1 MMTEIASRLGRV
13 ISTVCMTVVVFG
25 ASVVVDRTGVVTL
38 LADSVAQESR
48 AKKKEK
54 TRKTPALRNNIYEK
68 LAEAQ
73 TFAEAKDYASAE
85 EILNEML
92 DATSKKSK
100 LNAYE
105 LANVYNTYAFLRYAV
120 EDYNG
125 ALNYYQ
131 KVIDQRPQI
140 PVALEVGTLFTIA
153 QLHFLQEN
161 WQKGIDTL
169 NQWMA
174 VTEIPN
180 TNAYVLLANGYFQLK
195 DYDKSLENIQIAID
209 REEAAGKLPK
219 EQWYNLARFIHF
231 DRDSFAE
238 ALDILEILIMYYP
251 KKQYW
256 VQASHLYG
264 EQKDEA
270 RQLAILEAT
279 YQQNLLDKSQ
289 DLVLLSQLYLNAEV
303 PYPAAK
309 TLEKGFKDEIVEDD
323 SKNYELAGVAWRQA
337 QEVTKSLPM
346 LELAAEKSEKG
357 ELYAR
362 LGSVYLDVDKN
373 KEAVAALNK
382 GLKRGGVKRTDQARL
397 ALGMAYFNLGEF
409 NSARKA
415 FREAAKDKRAKAFA
429 RQWLKYINSEEKRLN
444 EIAKELG

>member
-1 MMTEIASRLGRV
+1 MRLVSQFFRQLVVSGCAV
-13 ISTVCMTVVVFG
+13 SVSLALLVVADQAFDAGIVSTAT
-25 ASVVVDRTGVVTL
+25 
-38 LADSVAQESR
+38 AQD
-48 AKKKEK
+48 APKKERE

-73 TFAEAKDYASAE
+73 TFAEAKQYAEAE
-85 EILNEML
+85 AVLNDML

-100 LNAYE
+100 LNRYE
-105 LANVYNTYAFLRYAV
+105 LANVYNTYAYLRYAV

-131 KVIDQRPQI
+131 KVIDQRPEI
-140 PVALEVGTLFTIA
+140 PLALEINTLYTVA
-153 QLHFLQEN
+153 QLYFLQEN
-161 WQKGIDTL
+161 WRKGIETL
-169 NQWMA
+169 NTWMS
-174 VTEIPN
+174 VTDTPS

-195 DYDKSLENIQIAID
+195 DYDKSLSNIQIAID
-209 REEAAGKLPK
+209 REEAAGKVPK

-231 DRDSFAE
+231 DRDNFRE

-264 EQKDEA
+264 EEKDEA
-270 RQLAILEAT
+270 RQLALLEAT
-279 YQQNLLDKSQ
+279 YEQNLLDRSQ
-289 DLVLLSQLYLNAEV
+289 DIVLISQLYLQAEV
-303 PYPAAK
+303 PFPAARAM
-309 TLEKGFKDEIVEDD
+309 EKGLADDIVEKE

-346 LELAAEKSEKG
+346 LEAAASKSEKG

-362 LGSVYLDVDKN
+362 LGNVYLDVDKN
-373 KEAVAALNK
+373 KEAVEA
-382 GLKRGGVKRTDQARL
+382 LKRGLDKGGVKRPDQARL

-409 NSARKA
+409 NAARRA
-415 FREAAKDKRAKAFA
+415 FREARKDKRARSYAD
-429 RQWLKYINSEEKRLN
+429 QWLKYITSEEKRL
-444 EIAKELG
+444 EELAKDLG

>member
-1 MMTEIASRLGRV
+1 MMTGFASRISRLISATCMATLVLGA
-13 ISTVCMTVVVFG
+13 TVTLDRAGVV
-25 ASVVVDRTGVVTL
+25 SVVSD
-38 LADSVAQESR
+38 VAAQQSG

-73 TFAEAKDYASAE
+73 TFAEAKDYAAAE

-120 EDYNG
+120 EDYKG

-195 DYDKSLENIQIAID
+195 DYDRSLENIQIAID

-231 DRDSFAE
+231 DRDNYAE
-238 ALDILEILIMYYP
+238 ALEILEILIMYYP

-279 YQQNLLDKSQ
+279 YEQNLLDKSQ

-309 TLEKGFKDEIVEDD
+309 TLEKGFKDEIVEDE

-337 QEVTKSLPM
+337 QEVNKSLPM
-346 LELAAEKSEKG
+346 LEKAAAKSEKG

-373 KEAVAALNK
+373 REAVTALNK
-382 GLKRGGVKRTDQARL
+382 GLKRGGIKRTDQARL

-429 RQWLKYINSEEKRLN
+429 QQWLKYINSEEKRLA

>member
-1 MMTEIASRLGRV
+1 MTGFASRISRLISATCMATLVLGATVTLDRAGVVSV
-13 ISTVCMTVVVFG
+13 IS
-25 ASVVVDRTGVVTL
+25 D
-38 LADSVAQESR
+38 VAAQQSG

-73 TFAEAKDYASAE
+73 TFAEAKDYAAAE

-120 EDYNG
+120 EDYKG

-195 DYDKSLENIQIAID
+195 DYDRSLENIQIAID
-209 REEAAGKLPK
+209 REESAGKLPK

-231 DRDSFAE
+231 DRDNYAE
-238 ALDILEILIMYYP
+238 ALEILEILIMYYP

-279 YQQNLLDKSQ
+279 YEQNLLDKSQ

-309 TLEKGFKDEIVEDD
+309 TLEKGFKDEIVEDE

-337 QEVTKSLPM
+337 QEVNKSLPM
-346 LELAAEKSEKG
+346 LEKAAAKSEKG

-373 KEAVAALNK
+373 KEAVTALTK

-429 RQWLKYINSEEKRLN
+429 QQWLKYINSEEKRLA

>member
-1 MMTEIASRLGRV
+1 
-13 ISTVCMTVVVFG
+13 
-25 ASVVVDRTGVVTL
+25 
-38 LADSVAQESR
+38 
-48 AKKKEK
+48 
-54 TRKTPALRNNIYEK
+54 
-68 LAEAQ
+68 
-73 TFAEAKDYASAE
+73 
-85 EILNEML
+85 
-92 DATSKKSK
+92 
-100 LNAYE
+100 
-105 LANVYNTYAFLRYAV
+105 
-120 EDYNG
+120 
-125 ALNYYQ
+125 
-131 KVIDQRPQI
+131 
-140 PVALEVGTLFTIA
+140 
-153 QLHFLQEN
+153 
-161 WQKGIDTL
+161 
-169 NQWMA
+169 
-174 VTEIPN
+174 
-180 TNAYVLLANGYFQLK
+180 
-195 DYDKSLENIQIAID
+195 
-209 REEAAGKLPK
+209 
-219 EQWYNLARFIHF
+219 
-231 DRDSFAE
+231 
-238 ALDILEILIMYYP
+238 MYYP

-279 YQQNLLDKSQ
+279 YEQNLLDKSQ

-309 TLEKGFKDEIVEDD
+309 TLEKGFKDEIVEDE

-337 QEVTKSLPM
+337 QEVNKSLPM
-346 LELAAEKSEKG
+346 LEKAAAKSEKG

-373 KEAVAALNK
+373 KEAVTALTK

-429 RQWLKYINSEEKRLN
+429 QQWLKYINSEEKRLA

>member
-1 MMTEIASRLGRV
+1 MTGFASHISRL
-13 ISTVCMTVVVFG
+13 ISATCMATLVLGATVTLDRAGVV
-25 ASVVVDRTGVVTL
+25 SVVSDV
-38 LADSVAQESR
+38 AAQESG

-73 TFAEAKDYASAE
+73 TFAEAKDYAAAE

-120 EDYNG
+120 EDYKG

-195 DYDKSLENIQIAID
+195 DYDRSLENIQIAID
-209 REEAAGKLPK
+209 REESAGKLPK

-231 DRDSFAE
+231 DRDNFAE
-238 ALDILEILIMYYP
+238 ALEILEILIMYYP

-279 YQQNLLDKSQ
+279 YEQNLLDKSQ

-309 TLEKGFKDEIVEDD
+309 TLEKGFKDEIVEDE

-337 QEVTKSLPM
+337 QEVNKSLPM
-346 LELAAEKSEKG
+346 LEKAAAKSEKG

-373 KEAVAALNK
+373 KEAVTALTK

-429 RQWLKYINSEEKRLN
+429 QQWLKYINSEEKRLA

>member
-1 MMTEIASRLGRV
+1 MTGFASRISRLISATCMATLVLGA
-13 ISTVCMTVVVFG
+13 TVTLDRAGVV
-25 ASVVVDRTGVVTL
+25 SVVSDV
-38 LADSVAQESR
+38 AAQESG

-73 TFAEAKDYASAE
+73 TFAEAKDYAAAE

-120 EDYNG
+120 EDYKG

-195 DYDKSLENIQIAID
+195 DYDRSLENIQIAID
-209 REEAAGKLPK
+209 REESAGKLPK

-231 DRDSFAE
+231 DRDNFAE
-238 ALDILEILIMYYP
+238 ALEILEILIMYYP

-279 YQQNLLDKSQ
+279 YEQNLLDKSQ

-309 TLEKGFKDEIVEDD
+309 TLEKGFKDEIVEDE

-337 QEVTKSLPM
+337 QEVNKSLPM
-346 LELAAEKSEKG
+346 LEKAAAKSEKG

-373 KEAVAALNK
+373 KEAVTALSK

-429 RQWLKYINSEEKRLN
+429 QQWLKYINSEEKRLA

>member
-1 MMTEIASRLGRV
+1 MTGFASRISRLISATCMATLVLGV
-13 ISTVCMTVVVFG
+13 TVTLDRAGVV
-25 ASVVVDRTGVVTL
+25 SVVSDV
-38 LADSVAQESR
+38 AAQESG

-73 TFAEAKDYASAE
+73 TFAEAKDYAAAE

-120 EDYNG
+120 EDYKG

-195 DYDKSLENIQIAID
+195 DYDRSLENIQIAID
-209 REEAAGKLPK
+209 REESAGKLPK

-231 DRDSFAE
+231 DRDNYAE
-238 ALDILEILIMYYP
+238 ALEILEILIMYYP

-279 YQQNLLDKSQ
+279 YEQNLLDKSQ

-309 TLEKGFKDEIVEDD
+309 TLEKGFKDEIVEDE

-337 QEVTKSLPM
+337 QEVNKSLPM
-346 LELAAEKSEKG
+346 LEKAAAKSEKG

-373 KEAVAALNK
+373 KEAVTALTK

-429 RQWLKYINSEEKRLN
+429 QQWLKYINSEEKRLA

>member
-1 MMTEIASRLGRV
+1 MNGIASRISRLISATCMATLVLGATLTLDRAG
-13 ISTVCMTVVVFG
+13 VV
-25 ASVVVDRTGVVTL
+25 SVVSDV
-38 LADSVAQESR
+38 AAQESG

-73 TFAEAKDYASAE
+73 TFAEAKDYAAAE

-120 EDYNG
+120 EDYKG

-195 DYDKSLENIQIAID
+195 DYDRSLENIQIAID
-209 REEAAGKLPK
+209 REESAGKLPK

-231 DRDSFAE
+231 DRDNFAE

-337 QEVTKSLPM
+337 QEVAKSLPM
-346 LELAAEKSEKG
+346 LELAAAKSEKG

-373 KEAVAALNK
+373 KEAVEALTK
-382 GLKRGGVKRTDQARL
+382 GLKRGGVKREDQARL
-397 ALGMAYFNLGEF
+397 ALGMAHFNLGEF

-429 RQWLKYINSEEKRLN
+429 QQWLKYINSEEKRLA